1 MLNAVITCLNVHA
14 CTHTLPP
21 SLTLSLY
28 CVCVCVPLGAG
39 QGHLAD
45 VLLSQFYRNCFQISD
60 HQELERETAED
71 MKQADGYTMVALT
84 CV

>member
-1 MLNAVITCLNVHA
+1 MFKCA
-14 CTHTLPP
+14 CMHTHTP
-21 SLTLSLY
+21 SLPHSLSLL

-45 VLLSQFYRNCFQISD
+45 VLLSQFYRNCFQIPD